1 MNKSLSRE
9 HPQAFTWCPNP
20 SSFEG
25 ITLNEQLLLTKYI
38 LLDLITCTKF
48 TLYPELTKRNNIHY
62 HGIIFITDIESF
74 NKVLQEIQS
83 HGYTCMKP
91 KPNMGWVKYCRKD
104 LDKMNQLYPH
114 VQLPMTETSLKNR
127 TRVQTPIN
135 QRQILLP

>member
-1 MNKSLSRE
+1 
-9 HPQAFTWCPNP
+9 
-20 SSFEG
+20 
-25 ITLNEQLLLTKYI
+25 
-38 LLDLITCTKF
+38 
-48 TLYPELTKRNNIHY
+48 
-62 HGIIFITDIESF
+62 
-74 NKVLQEIQS
+74 
-83 HGYTCMKP
+83 MKP